1 MTIQELK
8 DIVLDTMN
16 YIEEEKIFNPEM
28 AEEEAINIFVNEYKD
43 HKINVNPIKH
53 EGIMHEIAYLV
64 AVSFCL
70 ANEKRC
76 YL

>member
-16 YIEEEKIFNPEM
+16 YIEEEKIFNQM
-28 AEEEAINIFVNEYKD
+28 TEEEAINIFVNEYKD

-53 EGIMHEIAYLV
+53 KGIMHEIAYLV